1 MKYSDIKGKLIACS
15 TYRYTRCVGLGTTV
29 DGRSEKHVYLD
40 HYQYNENTRITQS
53 FKPFMT
59 PFYGKYEIHYQYS
72 ENIPLCQ
79 SLEPQLVRGSCP
91 PFLSKIPP
99 FLEIQ
104 DVPTF
109 FRLIGKIKVPKDSFN
124 RLVDTFYPQSILI
137 LEEYL
142 QKWLKCKPDIMP
154 LSVFLSIL

>member
-59 PFYGKYEIHYQYS
+59 LFMENMKFITNIVKIFHYAK
-72 ENIPLCQ
+72 
-79 SLEPQLVRGSCP
+79 V
-91 PFLSKIPP
+91 LSH
-99 FLEIQ
+99 
-104 DVPTF
+104 
-109 FRLIGKIKVPKDSFN
+109 S
-124 RLVDTFYPQSILI
+124 
-137 LEEYL
+137 
-142 QKWLKCKPDIMP
+142 W
-154 LSVFLSIL
+154 